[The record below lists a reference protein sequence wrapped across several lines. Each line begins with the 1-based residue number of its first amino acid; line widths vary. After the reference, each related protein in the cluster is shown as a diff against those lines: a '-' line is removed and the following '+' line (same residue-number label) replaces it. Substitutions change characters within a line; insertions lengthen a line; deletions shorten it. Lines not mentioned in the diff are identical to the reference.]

1 MYIVQAVASWVAVM
15 LKWLQQQQWRNNDC
29 AKVRSYIVLSSN
41 FVLYF
46 YAELNLPF
54 IFLLSSNFIFIF
66 MLSSNFILYLYA
78 EPKLP
83 FYIFM
88 LSSEYMLYFYA
99 IAPPSFYI
107 SMLSSNFILFLYAI
121 ATHSFYIFLCL
132 AQPSF
137 YISILHFIHCAK
149 LNLHFIFDSFMR
161 QSESIHCIQLRIL
174 AAYWSRFYIK
184 SLEMLAHL
192 KIETCLFVSWSL
204 KRTVS

>member
-1 MYIVQAVASWVAVM
+1 MP
-15 LKWLQQQQWRNNDC
+15 
-29 AKVRSYIVLSSN
+29 SST

-46 YAELNLPF
+46 YAELTLHF
-54 IFLLSSNFIFIF
+54 IFLCWAQTSFLIF

-137 YISILHFIHCAK
+137 YTLRYK
-149 LNLHFIFDSFMR
+149 LNLHFIFDSFMWKHTLHSA
-161 QSESIHCIQLRIL
+161 QNTCRIFL
-174 AAYWSRFYIK
+174 HDEFSTAVTEQGK
-184 SLEMLAHL
+184 SLEMLAHI